1 MATKHIEVR
10 TDLRKNSII
19 HEIKDWID
27 LVENS
32 FDSGIDRDHISL
44 QIGSRSA
51 KTYFCPTTW
60 DGAQML
66 AQYVVCHLIVSQG
79 ILEDGSYLI
88 DKPYFKGIFDKYSAD
103 LAKVSFKTDDEDP
116 YPSLWEC
123 TTR

>member
-1 MATKHIEVR
+1 MATKHINVICYADQGNNE
-10 TDLRKNSII
+10 II

-32 FDSGIDRDHISL
+32 FDSGISRNHISL
-44 QIGSRSA
+44 QIGNRSA

-79 ILEDGSYLI
+79 ILNDGSYLI
-88 DKPYFKGIFDKYSAD
+88 DKPYFKEIFDKYSAD
-103 LAKVSFKTDDEDP
+103 LARVSFEDDGC
-116 YPSLWEC
+116 LWEC

>member
-44 QIGSRSA
+44 QIGNRSA

-79 ILEDGSYLI
+79 ILGDGSYLI

-103 LAKVSFKTDDEDP
+103 LARVSFKTDDEYP